1 MLHGTARG
9 EIQWLT
15 ARRIA
20 GFWLGYDHQPNAG
33 LVIMP

>member
-9 EIQWLT
+9 EIQLLT
-15 ARRIA
+15 AHRIA
-20 GFWLGYDHQPNAG
+20 GLSLGHDHQPNAG